1 MIPIANPI
9 ITDKEKELV
18 NEVLDSGMLI
28 MGEYVKEFE
37 EKFSNFIGTESGI
50 ATSSGTT
57 ALDVAVKALEINKG
71 DKIITTPFTFI
82 ASSNSIL
89 YSKADPIF
97 ADVKEDTF
105 NIDPDSIRELLK
117 EHPDTRALL
126 IVHLFG
132 LPCDMDE
139 IMEIVNKHNLLLI
152 EDCAQAHGASVKGR
166 KVGSFGEVS
175 TFSFYPTKNMTTSE
189 GGIVL
194 TDDQEIKKRAKLL
207 INHGSN
213 QKYQH
218 EILGYNYRMTN
229 ISAAIGLV
237 QFKKLE
243 KFNKSR
249 QKNADKL
256 TEGLEDLDWLKTP
269 IVPEDRKHVFHQYT
283 VKTKFRNDLI
293 SYLESNGI
301 GYGIHYPI
309 PTYEQNLYKKLG
321 YKDVRCPVTERLC
334 DQVVSLPVHPALSEQ
349 EINYIIETLR
359 NFKQ

>member
-9 ITDKEKELV
+9 ITEEEKELV
-18 NEVLDSGMLI
+18 NKVMDSGMLI

-37 EKFSNFIGTESGI
+37 DKFAKYSDADYGI

-57 ALDVAVKALEINKG
+57 ALDVALKSLEIEEG

-117 EHPDTRALL
+117 EHPDTKAIL

-139 IMEIVNKHNLLLI
+139 IMEIVNENNLLLI
-152 EDCAQAHGASVKGR
+152 EDSAQAHGATYKGR

-175 TFSFYPTKNMTTSE
+175 AFSFYPTKNMTTSE

-194 TDDQEIKKRAKLL
+194 TNDEEIMDRARLL
-207 INHGSN
+207 VNHGSP
-213 QKYQH
+213 QKYHH

-237 QFKKLE
+237 QFKKLD
-243 KFNKSR
+243 KFNKQR
-249 QKNADKL
+249 RRNAEKL
-256 TEGLEDLDWLKTP
+256 TDGLNDLDWLETP
-269 IVPEDRKHVFHQYT
+269 VVPDDREHVFHQYT
-283 VKTKFRNDLI
+283 IKTNFRNELLE
-293 SYLESNGI
+293 YLKEHEI
-301 GYGIHYPI
+301 GYGIHYPM
-309 PTYEQNLYKKLG
+309 PAYEQGLYQKLG
-321 YKDVRCPVTERLC
+321 YKDVRCPVAEKLC
-334 DQVVSLPVHPALSEQ
+334 DQVISIPVHPALSE
-349 EINYIIETLR
+349 EDIDYMIEKLR
-359 NFKQ
+359 DFR

>member
-9 ITDKEKELV
+9 ITEEEKELV
-18 NEVLDSGMLI
+18 NEVMDSGMLI

-37 EKFSNFIGTESGI
+37 KKFANYSDTEYGV

-57 ALDVAVKALEINKG
+57 ALDVALKSLEIEEG

-97 ADVKEDTF
+97 ADIKEDTF
-105 NIDPDSIRELLK
+105 NIDPDSIRALLK
-117 EHPDTRALL
+117 EHPDVKALL

-139 IMEIVNKHNLLLI
+139 IMEIVHKHNLLLI
-152 EDCAQAHGASVKGR
+152 EDCAQAHGAGVKER
-166 KVGSFGEVS
+166 KVGTFGEVS

-194 TDDQEIKKRAKLL
+194 TDDKEINKRSKLL

-213 QKYQH
+213 QKYH
-218 EILGYNYRMTN
+218 HDILGYNYRMTN

-237 QFKKLE
+237 QFKKLDQ
-243 KFNKSR
+243 FNKQR
-249 QKNADKL
+249 QANAEKL
-256 TEGLEDLDWLKTP
+256 TDGLVDLNWLETP
-269 IVPEDRKHVFHQYT
+269 AVLENREHVFHQYT
-283 VKTKFRNDLI
+283 IKTDYRDELLQ
-293 SYLESNGI
+293 YLTEKGI
-301 GYGIHYPI
+301 GYGIHYPL
-309 PTYEQNLYKKLG
+309 PTYEQNLYQKLG
-321 YKDVRCPVTERLC
+321 YKDITCPVTERIC
-334 DQVVSLPVHPALSEQ
+334 DQVVSLPVHPALSEKDL
-349 EINYIIETLR
+349 NYIIDKLR
-359 NFKQ
+359 KFR

>member
-9 ITDKEKELV
+9 ITEEEKELV
-18 NEVLDSGMLI
+18 NEVMDSGMLI

-37 EKFSNFIGTESGI
+37 EKFANYSDTEYGI

-57 ALDVAVKALEINKG
+57 ALDVALKSLEIEEG

-105 NIDPDSIRELLK
+105 NIDPDSIRKLLK
-117 EHPDTRALL
+117 EHPDTKALL

-139 IMEIVNKHNLLLI
+139 IMDIVNKHNLLLI
-152 EDCAQAHGASVKGR
+152 EDSAQAHGATFQGR
-166 KVGSFGEVS
+166 KVGSFGEVAA
-175 TFSFYPTKNMTTSE
+175 FSFYPTKNMTTSE

-194 TDDQEIKKRAKLL
+194 TDDEEIMERARLL
-207 INHGSN
+207 VNHGSP
-213 QKYQH
+213 QKYH
-218 EILGYNYRMTN
+218 HDILGYNYRMTN

-243 KFNKSR
+243 KFNEQR
-249 QKNADKL
+249 QANAEIL
-256 TEGLEDLDWLKTP
+256 TDGLSDLDWLKTP
-269 IVPEDRKHVFHQYT
+269 VIPEDRAHVFHQYT
-283 VKTKFRNDLI
+283 IRTDYRNELLE
-293 SYLESNGI
+293 YLKDNEI
-301 GYGIHYPI
+301 GYGIHYPM
-309 PTYEQNLYKKLG
+309 PAYEQSLYQKLG
-321 YKDVRCPVTERLC
+321 YKDISCPVAEKLC
-334 DQVVSLPVHPALSEQ
+334 DQVVSLPVHPALSE
-349 EINYIIETLR
+349 EDIDYIIDKLR
-359 NFKQ
+359 NFR

>member
-9 ITDKEKELV
+9 ITEEEKELV
-18 NEVLDSGMLI
+18 NEVMDSGMLI

-37 EKFSNFIGTESGI
+37 KKFANYSDTEYGV

-57 ALDVAVKALEINKG
+57 ALDVALKSLEIEEG

-97 ADVKEDTF
+97 ADIKEDTF
-105 NIDPDSIRELLK
+105 NIDPDSIRALLK
-117 EHPDTRALL
+117 EHPDVKALL

-139 IMEIVNKHNLLLI
+139 IMESVNKHNLVLI
-152 EDCAQAHGASVKGR
+152 EDSAQAHGATFKGR

-194 TDDQEIKKRAKLL
+194 TDDKEIMKRARLL
-207 INHGSN
+207 VNHGSP
-213 QKYQH
+213 QKYH
-218 EILGYNYRMTN
+218 HDILGYNYRMTN

-237 QFKKLE
+237 QFKKLDQ
-243 KFNKSR
+243 FNKQR
-249 QKNADKL
+249 QANAEKL
-256 TEGLEDLDWLKTP
+256 TDGLNDLEWLETP
-269 IVPEDRKHVFHQYT
+269 VIPDDRKHVFHQYT
-283 VKTKFRNDLI
+283 IKTEFRNELLA
-293 SYLESNGI
+293 YLKENEI
-301 GYGIHYPI
+301 GYGIHYPM
-309 PTYEQNLYKKLG
+309 PTYDQKLYQKLG
-321 YKDVRCPVTERLC
+321 YKDTRCPVTEKLC
-334 DQVVSLPVHPALSEQ
+334 DQVVSLPVHPALSE
-349 EINYIIETLR
+349 EDIDYIIDKLR
-359 NFKQ
+359 SFR